1 MLLWREEFLGV
12 HDEKIIR
19 QSSPDNILWQLFRI
33 EVEKMQLPDELFYK
47 TREFIRQLEL
57 NENAQMKRGKDYV

>member
-1 MLLWREEFLGV
+1 M